1 MLYNLL
7 MDPSLFPFFNPRGV
21 VIVGASADPAKLG
34 YFVARNML
42 RSGYAGSMAFVN
54 LKGGELFGR
63 PIYRTAAEVPDPVD
77 LAVLIVPAP
86 ATPAALTEVAGR
98 GIRAAIISSG
108 GFREAGE
115 EGARLESEC
124 LEIACKYNMRLIGPN
139 CIGLIDLHLPID
151 TSFVTLPPP
160 PKGDLALIS
169 QSGAVCG
176 VIMDWAWEQGFGFAR
191 LLSLG
196 NQADVT
202 ETDML
207 PGIVED
213 ENTRAI
219 TFYIESIRDGRR
231 FVEEA
236 AKAVRRKPLVA
247 MKVGRSLSGQRAA
260 ASHTGALAGAEA
272 AYEAAFR
279 RAGVLQAG
287 TIEEMFDWAVA
298 LAACPL
304 PRGRRIAILT
314 NAGGPGVIAS
324 DVLEANHLALAEF
337 TPETLTGLRALLPS
351 AASLT
356 NPVDILGGAT
366 HEMYA
371 DCLRLLLADPGV
383 DAVLVILPP
392 PPVDTAELDAEAMIP
407 LIQAASKPVVVA
419 LMGGVMIRKAAEL
432 FHLAR
437 IPEYRFAE
445 RAVSALAALARRA
458 EFLGK
463 AEEKPRTWEDIDLQ
477 AAQAALKEARPGAFL
492 DPQTAER
499 LMAAYNIPTAPV
511 KLARTEVEAAEIAA
525 GLGFPVVLKV
535 ASPDISH
542 KSDVGGVL
550 LNIRTPEEAR
560 EGFRTVTERA
570 RLAKPEARIDGVQ
583 VQRMVPEG
591 QEVIIGAKRDPQFG
605 PLMMFGSGGVEVE
618 GLKDVAFALAPL
630 LPSDAEG
637 LLERTWAGRKLAGF
651 RSIPPAD
658 VGAVKEVIQRLAQ
671 LAFDFPEIA
680 EIEINPLRVLAP
692 GEGAVAV
699 DVRVK
704 LG

>member
-1 MLYNLL
+1 
-7 MDPSLFPFFNPRGV
+7 MDPSTSPFFHPKGV

-34 YFVARNML
+34 WFVARNML
-42 RSGYAGSMAFVN
+42 RSGYPGSIHFVN
-54 LKGGELFGR
+54 LKGGGLFGR
-63 PIYRTAAEVPDPVD
+63 PIYRNLAEVPDPVD
-77 LAVLIVPAP
+77 LAVLIVPAA
-86 ATPAALTEVAGR
+86 ATPAALTDAAGR
-98 GIRAAIISSG
+98 GIRAVIISSG
-108 GFREAGE
+108 GFREAGP
-115 EGARLESEC
+115 EGAALESEC
-124 LEIACKYNMRLIGPN
+124 LEIARKHDMRFIGPN
-139 CIGLIDLHLPID
+139 CIGLIDLHLPLD

-176 VIMDWAWEQGFGFAR
+176 LIIDWARDQGFGFSR

-196 NQADVT
+196 NQADIT

-207 PGIVED
+207 PGVVED

-219 TFYIESIRDGRR
+219 TFYIECIRDGRR

-236 AKAVRRKPLVA
+236 SKAVRRKPLVA

-260 ASHTGALAGAEA
+260 ASHTGALAGAES

-279 RAGVLQAG
+279 RAGVLHAG

-304 PRGRRIAILT
+304 PRGRRMAILT

-324 DVLEANHLALAEF
+324 DALEASHLTLAEF
-337 TPETLTGLRALLPS
+337 TPETLAGLAALLPS
-351 AASLT
+351 AASLH

-366 HEMYA
+366 SEMFA
-371 DCLRLLLADPGV
+371 SCLRILLTDPGV
-383 DAVLVILPP
+383 DGVLVIIPP
-392 PPVDTAELDAEAMIP
+392 PPVDTAEMDAEAMIP
-407 LIQAASKPVVVA
+407 LIRASSKPVVVA
-419 LMGGVMIRKAAEL
+419 LMGGGMICKAAEL
-432 FHLAR
+432 FRLAR

-445 RAVSALAALARRA
+445 RAVSALAALVKRA

-463 AEEKPRTWEDIDLQ
+463 AEESPRTWEDIDPC
-477 AAQAALKEARPGAFL
+477 AAKAALMDVQPGSFL
-492 DPQTAER
+492 DPQAADR
-499 LMAAYNIPTAPV
+499 LMAAYGIPTAPV

-535 ASPDISH
+535 SSPDIPH

-550 LNIRTPEEAR
+550 LNIQTAEEAR
-560 EGFRTVTERA
+560 LGFRTVTGGA
-570 RLAKPEARIDGVQ
+570 RLAKPEACLEGVQ
-583 VQRMVPEG
+583 VQRMSPGG
-591 QEVIIGAKRDPQFG
+591 QEVIIGARRDPQFG

-630 LPSDAEG
+630 LPSEADD
-637 LLERTWAGRKLAGF
+637 LLQRTWAGRKLAGF
-651 RSIPPAD
+651 RGIPRAD
-658 VGAVKEVIQRLAQ
+658 AGAVKEILQRLAQ

-680 EIEINPLRVLAP
+680 EIEINPLRALAP
-692 GEGAVAV
+692 GQGAVAL

-704 LG
+704 CG